1 MKKLYLLITSLFLF
15 LFPLHCYGTENQTI
29 KVTASVPDEI
39 APTVPVLV
47 SPENGVYLSNPTP
60 TFIFKKSTD
69 AQSPVRHYEMY
80 LNGLKF
86 IPEIPSSQTPV
97 ETNQFYSIISEDLIS
112 VSLKQPLNDGI
123 YTWLIRAYDVYGN
136 WSSSA
141 TWTFTI
147 DTQAPFIII
156 TQIGENINL
165 NLSSQDPSS
174 IPAGLIIETYG
185 LQPEFRGRS
194 EPGARVQIGLTLET
208 VPGLPKI
215 TTPGVAD
222 SQGKFTLVPKKK
234 LEIGKYKVLIIASDA
249 AGNTTVLPE
258 FYLEIKTP
266 LSPPFFP
273 PIIKKLP
280 ILKEPK
286 AIFQLPPAKPETFLL
301 EKIIFVNLASLF
313 LFLWLVLSKIGYG
326 FPWSFLPQY
335 LKVYLILGSR
345 RRTLKNPKV
354 NGIAKFILHPKK
366 PFVAVLAQICLWLA
380 LFFSTVNL
388 VFWPHLINLAIFII
402 CLDLII
408 NSLV

>member
-1 MKKLYLLITSLFLF
+1 MRKWHFFLPFFLF
-15 LFPLHCYGTENQTI
+15 YFFSFLTSCLAAENKSIT
-29 KVTASVPDEI
+29 VSASVPDEI

-60 TFIFKKSTD
+60 TFIFRKSTD

-174 IPAGLIIETYG
+174 IPVSLTIETYG

-194 EPGARVQIGLTLET
+194 EPGARVQISLTLET
-208 VPGLPKI
+208 VPGLPQI
-215 TTPGVAD
+215 TIAGVTD
-222 SQGKFTLVPKKK
+222 SQGKFILVPEKK

-258 FYLEIKTP
+258 FYLLVKKAPPSP
-266 LSPPFFP
+266 LFPP
-273 PIIKKLP
+273 PIIKK
-280 ILKEPK
+280 PK
-286 AIFQLPPAKPETFLL
+286 ALLQLPQAKLEVTFL
-301 EKIIFVNLASLF
+301 ERTIFYLILLF
-313 LFLWLVLSKIGYG
+313 LLLWLILSKIGYG
-326 FPWSFLPQY
+326 FPWSFLTQY
-335 LKVYLILGSR
+335 LKIYLVPGLR
-345 RRTLKNPKV
+345 RHTLKNPKV
-354 NGIAKFILHPKK
+354 NEIAEFILHPKK

-380 LFFSTVNL
+380 LFFSIVSL